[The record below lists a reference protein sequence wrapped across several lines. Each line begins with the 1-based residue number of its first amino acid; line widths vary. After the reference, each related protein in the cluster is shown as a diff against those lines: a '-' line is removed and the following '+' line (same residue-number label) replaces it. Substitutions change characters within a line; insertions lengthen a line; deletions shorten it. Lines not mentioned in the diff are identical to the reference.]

1 MTHPL
6 QGEFHGLRSP
16 SGRPWVCR
24 GFVAA
29 QEFEKVATVNAW
41 PKSCRQWETLV
52 VFPSRGTAIQWIYL
66 RVYIYIDVFMHIM
79 CLNWICHS
87 FQSLQVTVMAVTHH
101 YYRDIGFPLHTFA
114 HHRGAHVRLKQ
125 GNLEGTTIIL
135 CPRGLTFH
143 DGHGS
148 IFNHWRLKPR
158 WRDEFRDDVKDVD
171 VV

>member
-1 MTHPL
+1 MRNSGCFSLTRHCNTMNIMRSNDGLMKIVYMT
-6 QGEFHGLRSP
+6 
-16 SGRPWVCR
+16 C
-24 GFVAA
+24 
-29 QEFEKVATVNAW
+29 
-41 PKSCRQWETLV
+41 
-52 VFPSRGTAIQWIYL
+52 IYT
-66 RVYIYIDVFMHIM
+66 RMYIYVYIYIYIDVFMHIM